1 MASSQAPETT
11 PAAPEPGPDSGAGPP
26 VDQRPGDFD
35 AEAFREQGH
44 RVIDWIARYLSDVE
58 QRPVL
63 SRAQPGDLR
72 AQLPPAAPDSGEP
85 MDAILADLDRL
96 IMPGITHWNHPGF
109 FAYFAISGSPPGI
122 LAEAIT
128 AALNVNGMLWKTS
141 PAATE
146 LEQVTLDWLRQL
158 LGLPAEFRGVITD
171 TASMSSFLALAAA
184 REAAGLDIR
193 ELGLAGRAELPTLTV
208 YASEQAHSS
217 IEKAVIALGLGQR
230 NLRKV
235 AVDAEFRLRPD
246 ALAAMIAAD
255 RAAGARPLAVCATTG
270 TTSTSSIDP
279 VPAIAEICAAEGLW
293 LHVDGA
299 YGGAAAVAPEL
310 RWVLAGAERADS
322 IVVNPHKWLLTPI
335 DCSAFYV
342 RDPALL
348 KRAFSLVPDY
358 LRTAEGDAA
367 QVENY
372 MDWGLQLGRRFRA
385 LKLWFVLRSYGQAG
399 LAEQVRGHCRLARE
413 VAAWIDAA
421 EGWERL
427 APVPLSTVCFRHR
440 PAEGADPLDEAA
452 LSAHNAAI
460 LEAVNASG
468 EAFLSHTVL
477 DGRYSLRLAI
487 GNQATRERHLAR
499 AWALL
504 QAAAARPG

>member
-1 MASSQAPETT
+1 MAASPAPEL
-11 PAAPEPGPDSGAGPP
+11 PPGG
-26 VDQRPGDFD
+26 FD
-35 AEAFREQGH
+35 AEDFRAQGH
-44 RVIDWIARYLSDVE
+44 KVIDWIARYLSEVE

-63 SRAQPGDLR
+63 SSVRPGELR
-72 AQLPPAAPDSGEP
+72 ARLPLAAPEAGEP
-85 MDAILADLDRL
+85 MAAILDDLDPL
-96 IMPGITHWNHPGF
+96 IMPGITHWNHPAF

-158 LGLPAEFRGVITD
+158 LGLPAELRGVITD

-193 ELGLAGRAELPTLTV
+193 ERGLAGRDDLPALTV

-235 AVDAEFRLRPD
+235 AVDAEFRMRPD
-246 ALAAMIAAD
+246 ALAARIAAD

-367 QVENY
+367 EVENY

-385 LKLWFVLRSYGQAG
+385 LKLWFVLRSYGRSG
-399 LAEQVRGHCRLARE
+399 LADHVRGHCRLAR
-413 VAAWIDAA
+413 AFAGWIDAA
-421 EGWERL
+421 ETWERL

-440 PAEGADPLDEAA
+440 PDRGREPLDEAG
-452 LSAHNAAI
+452 LSAHNAAL

-477 DGRYSLRLAI
+477 DGRYTLRLAI
-487 GNQATRERHLAR
+487 GNQATRERHLER
-499 AWALL
+499 VWALL
-504 QAAAARPG
+504 QKAAADLA